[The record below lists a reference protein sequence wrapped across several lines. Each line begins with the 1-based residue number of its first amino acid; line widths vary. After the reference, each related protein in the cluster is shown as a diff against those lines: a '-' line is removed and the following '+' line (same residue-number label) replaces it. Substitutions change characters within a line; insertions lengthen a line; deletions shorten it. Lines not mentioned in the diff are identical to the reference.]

1 MHEVLERAVTCAGSR
16 RGDAEVSDI
25 SAQLQEWTDQA
36 NRYFGQLNEPEK
48 YGWIAVGVG
57 FLLVVVGG
65 ILIFI

>member
-1 MHEVLERAVTCAGSR
+1 
-16 RGDAEVSDI
+16 VSDI